1 MALYVVDISSWQA
14 LGAGDGFD
22 GVVVKATEGGA
33 YGDPRCDAHYQRAKS
48 RHQRRGVYHFARPDL
63 NPNGAIEEADFFVD
77 NCQGYIK
84 DGILVLDFECAVW
97 NVAWAKTWLDRVY
110 SRTGVR
116 PLIYMSAS
124 VVNSYDW
131 SSVANA
137 GYGLWIAGYPN
148 KYNVPNP
155 PRPDESELPY
165 AIGAWPFA
173 AMWQYSSSAGALDRD
188 IFYGDVNAWNAYA
201 GRNITSSKPK
211 EEPKEKPKKPEEK
224 PKEEPK
230 EEPKEDKKDDNQ
242 TQDTE
247 HSDTPAG
254 ATPDKE
260 TEDHEKV
267 PQQPDSTDKG
277 FSTKDYL
284 EIVEK
289 AKQSVE
295 LVEKTA
301 KQIDLKVPMS
311 NKVYDALKVV
321 VAIVLPTIST
331 LYLGL
336 AAIWGFGFGEQV
348 DQTIQL
354 IIAAINAV
362 LGIAIVKSSSDYHK
376 GDLK

>member
-1 MALYVVDISSWQA
+1 MSALYVVDVSSWQA
-14 LGAGDGFD
+14 LGAGDGWD
-22 GVVVKATEGGA
+22 GVVAKATEGGC
-33 YGDPRCDAHYQRAKS
+33 YVDPMCDAHYQRAKANG
-48 RHQRRGVYHFARPDL
+48 QRRGVYHFARPDL

-77 NCQGYIK
+77 NCLGYVK
-84 DGILVLDFECAVW
+84 DGILVLDWECAVW

-124 VVNSYDW
+124 VVNGYDW

-148 KYNVPNP
+148 EYNVPNP
-155 PRPDESELPY
+155 PKPSEDYLPY
-165 AIGAWPFA
+165 SIGAWPFC
-173 AMWQYSSSAGALDRD
+173 AMWQYSSSAGSLDRD
-188 IFYGDVNAWNAYA
+188 IFYGDKNAWNAYA
-201 GRNITSSKPK
+201 GRNTTSTTPK
-211 EEPKEKPKKPEEK
+211 EEK
-224 PKEEPK
+224 
-230 EEPKEDKKDDNQ
+230 KEDKK
-242 TQDTE
+242 E
-247 HSDTPAG
+247 EKKEESPAEG
-254 ATPDKE
+254 ATPDKK

-267 PQQPDSTDKG
+267 PEQPESTDKG
-277 FSTKDYL
+277 MSAKEYL
-284 EIVEK
+284 EILDKVK
-289 AKQSVE
+289 KSVE

-301 KQIDLKVPMS
+301 KQTGVRIPMS
-311 NKVYDALKVV
+311 NKVYDVLKVV

-354 IIAAINAV
+354 VIAAINAI

-376 GDLK
+376 GDA

>member
-1 MALYVVDISSWQA
+1 MALYGVDLSSWQ
-14 LGAGDGFD
+14 GIGTGDGWDF
-22 GVVVKATEGGA
+22 VICKATEGGA
-33 YGDPRCDAHYQRAKS
+33 YVDPMCDAHYQRAKNN
-48 RHQRRGVYHFARPDL
+48 HQRRGVYHFARPDL

-97 NVAWAKTWLDRVY
+97 NVAWAKTWLDRVL

-131 SSVANA
+131 SPVVNA

-148 KYNVPNP
+148 EYNVPNP

-165 AIGAWPFA
+165 AIGAWPFC

-188 IFYGDVNAWNAYA
+188 VFYGDVNAWNAYA
-201 GRNITSSKPK
+201 GRNTTSSKPK
-211 EEPKEKPKKPEEK
+211 EEPK
-224 PKEEPK
+224 
-230 EEPKEDKKDDNQ
+230 KEDKKDENP
-242 TQDTE
+242 TQDTKPV
-247 HSDTPAG
+247 DTPTG

-277 FSTKDYL
+277 HSTKDYL

-301 KQIDLKVPMS
+301 KQIDLKIPMS
-311 NKVYDALKVV
+311 NKVYDTLKVV
-321 VAIVLPTIST
+321 VAVVLPTIST

-354 IIAAINAV
+354 IIAAINAL

-376 GDLK
+376 GDAKGDKG

>member
-1 MALYVVDISSWQA
+1 MSALYVVDVSSWQA
-14 LGAGDGFD
+14 LGAGDGWD
-22 GVVVKATEGGA
+22 GVVAKATEGGC
-33 YGDPRCDAHYQRAKS
+33 YVDPMCDAHYQRAKANG
-48 RHQRRGVYHFARPDL
+48 QRRGVYHFSRADL

-84 DGILVLDFECAVW
+84 DGILVLDWETAVW

-124 VVNSYDW
+124 VVNGYDW

-148 KYNVPNP
+148 EYNVPNP
-155 PRPDESELPY
+155 PKPSEDYLPY
-165 AIGAWPFA
+165 SIGAWPFC
-173 AMWQYSSSAGALDRD
+173 AMWQYSSSAGSLDRD
-188 IFYGDVNAWNAYA
+188 IFYGDKNAWNAYA
-201 GRNITSSKPK
+201 GRNNTSTTPK
-211 EEPKEKPKKPEEK
+211 EEK
-224 PKEEPK
+224 
-230 EEPKEDKKDDNQ
+230 KEDKK
-242 TQDTE
+242 E
-247 HSDTPAG
+247 EKKEEAPAEG
-254 ATPDKE
+254 ATPDKK

-267 PQQPDSTDKG
+267 PEQPESTDKG
-277 FSTKDYL
+277 MSAKDYL

-289 AKQSVE
+289 AKQSVD

-301 KQIDLKVPMS
+301 KQAGVRIPMS
-311 NKVYDALKVV
+311 NKVYDVLKVV

-354 IIAAINAV
+354 VIAAINAI

-376 GDLK
+376 GDA

>member
-1 MALYVVDISSWQA
+1 MALYCVDVSSWQA
-14 LGAGDGFD
+14 LGAGDGWD
-22 GVVVKATEGGA
+22 GVICKATEGGA
-33 YGDPRCDAHYQRAKS
+33 YVDPMCDAHYQRAKNN
-48 RHQRRGVYHFARPDL
+48 HQRRGVYHFARPDL
-63 NPNGAIEEADFFVD
+63 NPNGAIDEADFFVD

-84 DGILVLDFECAVW
+84 DGILVLDWECAVW
-97 NVAWAKTWLDRVY
+97 NVGWAKTWLDRVY

-116 PLIYMSAS
+116 PMIYMSAS
-124 VVNSYDW
+124 VVNGYDW

-173 AMWQYSSSAGALDRD
+173 AMWQYSSSAGTLDRD
-188 IFYGDVNAWNAYA
+188 IFYGDKNAWNAYA
-201 GRNITSSKPK
+201 GRNTSTQK
-211 EEPKEKPKKPEEK
+211 EEKKEDK
-224 PKEEPK
+224 
-230 EEPKEDKKDDNQ
+230 KEDKKDENPKEDKNDVQ
-242 TQDTE
+242 APT
-247 HSDTPAG
+247 G
-254 ATPDKE
+254 ATPNKE
-260 TEDHEKV
+260 TEEHEKT

-277 FSTKDYL
+277 HSTKDYL

-289 AKQSVE
+289 AKQSVD

-301 KQIDLKVPMS
+301 KQIDLKIPMS
-311 NKVYDALKVV
+311 NKVYDVLKVI

-376 GDLK
+376 GD